1 MKKNILLGVI
11 LLILLFSY
19 PTKLKYNNNN
29 NNRTNK
35 ENAILITVLNGRKF
49 DSKEER
55 AAKISEEFYKKNSIQ
70 NPFDIYK
77 NKNTIQHS
85 SRNNKGKIMLS
96 YDHNVIS
103 ETKID

>member
-19 PTKLKYNNNN
+19 PTKLKYKN

-55 AAKISEEFYKKNSIQ
+55 ATKISEEFYKKNSIQ
-70 NPFDIYK
+70 NPFDMYK

-103 ETKID
+103 ETKLD

>member
-11 LLILLFSY
+11 LLMLLFSY
-19 PTKLKYNNNN
+19 PTKLKHKE

-55 AAKISEEFYKKNSIQ
+55 ATKISEEFYKKNYIQ
-70 NPFDIYK
+70 NPFDIYN

-96 YDHNVIS
+96 YDHYVIS
-103 ETKID
+103 KTKLD